1 MYFQSET
8 NQTAA
13 FNNCSPAMMLQV
25 EMLTAVF
32 VQCFQHPAEKQKAVK
47 EDRKVIGIQDLSIIT
62 FHSKHLEVINPT
74 AAQSFSCGY
83 INWVYFGE
91 DSSFQIYTEIE
102 RKF

>member
-8 NQTAA
+8 NQAAA

-25 EMLTAVF
+25 EMRIAVF

-47 EDRKVIGIQDLSIIT
+47 EDQIQDLSIIT

-74 AAQSFSCGY
+74 AAQSFSCGN
-83 INWVYFGE
+83 INWVYFGG
-91 DSSFQIYTEIE
+91 DSSFQIDTEIE
-102 RKF
+102 RKY